1 MKNYL
6 KITVED
12 VMKAKRY
19 PGFFENH
26 EINSAAVKAA
36 FHVCMRKVR
45 GGYHN
50 NPELNKILKMY
61 GYPFHESS
69 LFKGI
74 PNTQEN
80 RELFAKL
87 FADIKKYT
95 DSFDGYRLRRRYRGP
110 RNKQLRGSYSAQSF
124 CSASE
129 GTSFAL
135 YLDSE

>member
-12 VMKAKRY
+12 VMKAKMY

-50 NPELNKILKMY
+50 NPELNK
-61 GYPFHESS
+61 F
-69 LFKGI
+69 
-74 PNTQEN
+74 
-80 RELFAKL
+80 
-87 FADIKKYT
+87 
-95 DSFDGYRLRRRYRGP
+95 
-110 RNKQLRGSYSAQSF
+110 
-124 CSASE
+124 
-129 GTSFAL
+129 
-135 YLDSE
+135 